1 MVHSVR
7 KPVAHRL
14 VTAVGAGALLVI
26 ALASTTAA
34 AASTKLTVKYRVTGS
49 TLLKA
54 PNATASLGPGTLKST
69 VNLST
74 GTVTASLTL
83 PPATV
88 SFKELGLIPVSATTE
103 FVQDGATTGKV
114 NLSTGA
120 VTTTSRI
127 TLKITSLS
135 IAGLPVPVGNSCESA
150 TPAVVTVTSQSG
162 FSIVNGGTL
171 AGTYTIPPFANCGLL
186 ITPVLNLTVPG
197 PGNTISLKLGKAQR
211 VG

>member
-74 GTVTASLTL
+74 GTVTA
-83 PPATV
+83 
-88 SFKELGLIPVSATTE
+88 
-103 FVQDGATTGKV
+103 
-114 NLSTGA
+114 
-120 VTTTSRI
+120 
-127 TLKITSLS
+127 SLS